1 MDDAERAPDTDES
14 LDTLRL
20 LGHMYL
26 RYGQAD
32 EALAL
37 LRALCLLAPGDTRA
51 RRSLVRAAILA
62 GQTDE
67 ALRMIDQLR
76 DEGDPSPVLWLL
88 EGQALA
94 SVGRHGEAQSV
105 LAQFTSLRNRASA
118 PPPP

>member
-1 MDDAERAPDTDES
+1 MDDEAPPPSTEE

-26 RYGQAD
+26 RYGRA
-32 EALAL
+32 EAALAL
-37 LRALCLLAPGDTRA
+37 LRALCLLAPHDQRA
-51 RRSLVRAAILA
+51 QRALVRAAILA

-94 SVGRHGEAQSV
+94 ALGRREQAQAV
-105 LAQFTSLRNRASA
+105 LAQFTSMRNPTKTES
-118 PPPP
+118 PS

>member
-1 MDDAERAPDTDES
+1 MDNDSLPTSEAE

-26 RYGQAD
+26 RYGRAD
-32 EALAL
+32 AALAL
-37 LRALCLLAPGDTRA
+37 LRALCLLEPGDLRA
-51 RRSLVRAAILA
+51 QRALVRAAILA
-62 GQTDE
+62 GQSDE

-94 SVGRHGEAQSV
+94 AIGRREQAQTV
-105 LAQFTSLRNRASA
+105 LAQFTALRGHA
-118 PPPP
+118 PAGSPP